1 MIRLDGDLICLET
14 DHTGYYMARRGALL
28 ETLHYGAKIQPDVPA
43 LREKTGAGYGTD
55 VVVPG
60 AEPDS
65 LLHLCLE
72 LTPDG
77 RGDFR
82 MGMVSARFA
91 DGSTVCDWTF
101 YGAEQR
107 EEPLPPAGLPAAWG
121 GAETLVSTFTTTK
134 GLEAQL
140 IYTLYP
146 ACDVIT
152 RRLRLRNTG
161 DAPVTILRCL
171 SSQLDLPRR
180 EYTLTTFTGAWARE
194 RRPQA
199 APLTEG
205 VREFGSRTGNSSH
218 YCNPFFQL
226 AEPGTGEDSGRVYG
240 FNLIYSGS
248 HLERVETG
256 PYGKTRVLSGIQP
269 EHFSWTLAPG
279 EMLDTP
285 EAVLTFSRQG
295 TGGVSRNLHRFV
307 RRHIVRGPWADRPRP
322 VLLNNWEATY
332 FDFNE
337 GKLLRLAREAKKLGI
352 ELFVLDDGWFGKR
365 DSDTCSLGD
374 YTVNSKKL
382 PGGLAGLGRKL
393 NDLGLAFGLWV
404 EPEMVSP
411 DSELYRSHPDWAVQT
426 PGISPALSRHQL
438 VLDLCRPEVQ
448 DYLIGQLNAL
458 LDSVPIRYIKWD
470 MNRHMTDCYSPVLAE
485 QGRFSL
491 CWMQGL
497 YRVLE
502 QVTGSHPEVLF
513 ESCASGGN
521 RFDLGMLCYMP
532 QIWTSDDTDAW
543 ERMKIQSGTSGG
555 YPQSVMGCHVAASPN
570 HQTLRTSQL
579 EARFDVAAFGI
590 LGYELDVTRL
600 SPAEKS
606 VVAAQIAFY
615 KQHRKLFQFGQLYR
629 LASPFVPATGGE
641 QCAWMV
647 VSDDK
652 TEALVLDAV
661 GRIEPNSETPPLR
674 LAGLDPNRRYRV
686 ESRAQKIDIR
696 DFGTLLNAVLPV
708 SVNTSGLL
716 VHAAADRYMLDTEK
730 ESYTAAGDLL
740 MEAGLRRKARFAG
753 TGYNEEV
760 RVMPD
765 YSARLYYLT
774 ALPDALPAP
783 EPGRP

>member
-14 DHTGYYMARRGALL
+14 DHTGYYMARRGTLL
-28 ETLHYGAKIQPDVPA
+28 ETLHYGSKIQPDVPA

-55 VVVPG
+55 VVVAG
-60 AEPDS
+60 EEPDS

-82 MGMVSARFA
+82 MGMVSTRFA

-101 YGAEQR
+101 CGAEQR

-226 AEPGTGEDSGRVYG
+226 AEPGAGEDSGRVYG

-307 RRHIVRGPWADRPRP
+307 QRHIVRGPWADRPRP

-458 LDSVPIRYIKWD
+458 LDSAPIRYIKWD

-579 EARFDVAAFGI
+579 EARFNVAAFGV
-590 LGYELDVTRL
+590 LGYELDMTRL

-606 VVAAQIAFY
+606 LVAAQLAFY
-615 KQHRKLFQFGQLYR
+615 KQNRRLLQFGRLYR
-629 LASPFVPATGGE
+629 LTSPFVPGPE
-641 QCAWMV
+641 REPCAWMV
-647 VSDDK
+647 VSEDRS
-652 TEALVLDAV
+652 EALVLDVV

-674 LAGLDPNRRYRV
+674 LAGLDQARLFRV
-686 ESRAQKIDIR
+686 ESRPQKLNIR
-696 DFGTLLNAVLPV
+696 DFGTPLNTVLPI
-708 SVNTSGLL
+708 SLNTGGLL
-716 VHAAADRYMLDTEK
+716 VHAAMNRYMLSTE
-730 ESYTAAGDLL
+730 EERYTTAGDLL
-740 MEAGLRRKARFAG
+740 MEAGLRRKARFTGAG
-753 TGYNEEV
+753 YDGEM

-765 YSARLYYLT
+765 YSARIYRLI
-774 ALPDALPAP
+774 ALPAP
-783 EPGRP
+783 EPAK

>member
-28 ETLHYGAKIQPDVPA
+28 ETLHYGTKIQPDVPA

-55 VVVPG
+55 VVVAG

-77 RGDFR
+77 WGDFR

-91 DGSTVCDWTF
+91 DGSTVCDWAF
-101 YGAEQR
+101 CGAEQR

-226 AEPGTGEDSGRVYG
+226 AEPGAGENSGRVYG

-458 LDSVPIRYIKWD
+458 LDSAPIRYIKWD

-629 LASPFVPATGGE
+629 LASPFVPAAGGE
-641 QCAWMV
+641 SCAWMV

-652 TEALVLDAV
+652 TEALVLDAG
-661 GRIEPNSETPPLR
+661 GRIEPNSETPGFRYPAQCGA
-674 LAGLDPNRRYRV
+674 AGQRQHQWPAGSRGGGPVYARYRKG
-686 ESRAQKIDIR
+686 ELYGRRGPSH
-696 DFGTLLNAVLPV
+696 GGWP
-708 SVNTSGLL
+708 
-716 VHAAADRYMLDTEK
+716 AA
-730 ESYTAAGDLL
+730 
-740 MEAGLRRKARFAG
+740 
-753 TGYNEEV
+753 
-760 RVMPD
+760 
-765 YSARLYYLT
+765 
-774 ALPDALPAP
+774 
-783 EPGRP
+783 